1 MDAGKRQEAIS
12 HGEGQGD
19 IGISRQY
26 FATAGAHV
34 DLHSAQLKELESSLS
49 MQAHTSRYVDS
60 HVHAWHACA
69 TQVSNW
75 FVNARKRIWQ
85 QMLEDEFGREQ
96 ASTMMGGPAAKSPMG
111 KGNHKSRCCVSADR
125 PDLFFCKN
133 GSCVCSVDSHA
144 QPLVSNVYKMQQ
156 AKSAKAEKKCSP
168 RLIPLAVPLY
178 PSCRRSWHRVGSQD
192 CQGWRHKRWQT
203 FLFSSSCRRL
213 SLRLRAPL
221 PRRLGGP
228 SEARKRA
235 SEGGAEQQ
243 RRIECARALLTM
255 TRRWN
260 TPPGE
265 LVV

>member
-34 DLHSAQLKELESSLS
+34 DFHSAQLKELESSLS

-125 PDLFFCKN
+125 PDLFFFQKWILCLLS
-133 GSCVCSVDSHA
+133 GLTRPATC
-144 QPLVSNVYKMQQ
+144 L
-156 AKSAKAEKKCSP
+156 KCS
-168 RLIPLAVPLY
+168 R
-178 PSCRRSWHRVGSQD
+178 QN
-192 CQGWRHKRWQT
+192 
-203 FLFSSSCRRL
+203 
-213 SLRLRAPL
+213 
-221 PRRLGGP
+221 
-228 SEARKRA
+228 
-235 SEGGAEQQ
+235 QQ
-243 RRIECARALLTM
+243 RPERSATQ
-255 TRRWN
+255 
-260 TPPGE
+260 G
-265 LVV
+265 

>member
-34 DLHSAQLKELESSLS
+34 DFHSAQLKELESSLS

-125 PDLFFCKN
+125 LDLFAKM
-133 GSCVCSVDSHA
+133 D
-144 QPLVSNVYKMQQ
+144 LVSAQWTHTPSHLSQMCT
-156 AKSAKAEKKCSP
+156 KCS
-168 RLIPLAVPLY
+168 R
-178 PSCRRSWHRVGSQD
+178 QN
-192 CQGWRHKRWQT
+192 
-203 FLFSSSCRRL
+203 
-213 SLRLRAPL
+213 
-221 PRRLGGP
+221 
-228 SEARKRA
+228 
-235 SEGGAEQQ
+235 QQ
-243 RRIECARALLTM
+243 RPKRSAAQ
-255 TRRWN
+255 
-260 TPPGE
+260 G
-265 LVV
+265 

>member
-34 DLHSAQLKELESSLS
+34 DFHPAQLKELESSLS

-125 PDLFFCKN
+125 PDLFVFSKM
-133 GSCVCSVDSHA
+133 D
-144 QPLVSNVYKMQQ
+144 LVSAQWTHTPSHLSQMQQ

-178 PSCRRSWHRVGSQD
+178 PSCRRSWHRVGSQG

-255 TRRWN
+255 TRRLS

>member
-125 PDLFFCKN
+125 PDLFFFKN

-144 QPLVSNVYKMQQ
+144 QPLVSNAAGKISKGRKEVQPK
-156 AKSAKAEKKCSP
+156 ADPAGSAA
-168 RLIPLAVPLY
+168 
-178 PSCRRSWHRVGSQD
+178 
-192 CQGWRHKRWQT
+192 
-203 FLFSSSCRRL
+203 L
-213 SLRLRAPL
+213 SLLSSLMAQGGVAGLSGLEAQTLANISLLQQLQAPQSTTEGA
-221 PRRLGGP
+221 PAASVGGTV
-228 SEARKRA
+228 
-235 SEGGAEQQ
+235 GG
-243 RRIECARALLTM
+243 T
-255 TRRWN
+255 
-260 TPPGE
+260 
-265 LVV
+265 